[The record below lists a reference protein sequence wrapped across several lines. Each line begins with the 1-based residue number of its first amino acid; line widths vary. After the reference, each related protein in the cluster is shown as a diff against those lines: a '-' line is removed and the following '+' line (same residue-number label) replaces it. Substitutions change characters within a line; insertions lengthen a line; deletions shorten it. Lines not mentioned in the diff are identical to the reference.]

1 MKIAFIRHGYTPG
14 NLEHRYIGR
23 TNEQL
28 SAYGIEELRK
38 HIYPEADRVISSPMK
53 RCIETAEIIYPGIE
67 PIIAENFCECDFG
80 DFEGRN
86 YSELNGDT
94 NYQQW
99 IDSGGEMP
107 FPNGES
113 MHDFRERCCD
123 TFINE
128 ISRLPRNSSVAMIV
142 HGGTVMSVLSRFCI
156 PESSYFDFQVKN
168 GCGFLTEWN
177 GQKIK
182 ILSEII

>member
-23 TNEQL
+23 TDEHL
-28 SAYGIEELRK
+28 SAYGVEELKSR
-38 HIYPEADRVISSPMK
+38 IYPKADHVLASPLK
-53 RCIETAEIIYPGIE
+53 RCAETAEIIYPTIK
-67 PIIAENFCECDFG
+67 PVIVPDFRECDFG

-86 YSELNGDT
+86 YSELNGNPD
-94 NYQQW
+94 YQQW
-99 IDSGGEMP
+99 IDSGGETA

-113 MHDFRERCCD
+113 PQDFRQRCCNA
-123 TFINE
+123 FLNE
-128 ISRLPRNSSVAMIV
+128 ISRLSLKASVSLIV
-142 HGGTVMSVLSRFCI
+142 HGGTIMSVLSRFSI

-182 ILSEII
+182 VISEIV

>member
-14 NLEHRYIGR
+14 NIEHRYIGR
-23 TNEQL
+23 TDEPL
-28 SAYGIEELRK
+28 SDYGIEDIRK
-38 HIYPEADRVISSPMK
+38 HIYPDADYVISSPMK
-53 RCIETAEIIYPGIE
+53 RCIETSKIIYPDIV
-67 PIIAENFCECDFG
+67 PIIADNLRECDFG
-80 DFEGRN
+80 DFEGKN

-94 NYQQW
+94 YYQRW
-99 IDSGGEMP
+99 IDSGGEIP

-113 MHDFRERCCD
+113 RLDLRKRCCD
-123 TFINE
+123 SFMDE
-128 ISRLPRNSSVAMIV
+128 ICRIPEKSAVSMIV

-156 PESSYFDFQVKN
+156 PERSYFDYQVKN

-177 GQKIK
+177 GKKIK